1 MGSAAD
7 DELLAAATVAKSSRQ
22 MLAVGDLVKVTDG
35 DLKNLMG
42 KVHSVP
48 LTTTLTPTLTTH
60 HSPLTVHPNPNP
72 NRVLALHD
80 LPLRAQEGAE
90 MPAGAAEHSRAALH
104 GFDAESSCY
113 DATLPDGSQ
122 AHVT

>member
-1 MGSAAD
+1 MTLTLTLTLPLHRS
-7 DELLAAATVAKSSRQ
+7 
-22 MLAVGDLVKVTDG
+22 
-35 DLKNLMG
+35 
-42 KVHSVP
+42 P
-48 LTTTLTPTLTTH
+48 LTPH

-72 NRVLALHD
+72 NQVLALHD

-113 DATLPDGSQ
+113 NATLPDGSQ
-122 AHVT
+122 AHVA